1 MSTDRM
7 PAIPSVDKT
16 AVQQAACDA
25 FQESRGTAVFGPF
38 VPLLRSPEL
47 MLRLQKVGEYC
58 RYHNSLGLMLS
69 EFVIL
74 LVARRHSQA
83 VEWAIHAPIA
93 ETAGV
98 DQRIIEAIAE
108 GQRPATM
115 SRDQA
120 LIFDA
125 LCELWS
131 HDGWSDATYRAVIW
145 RFGEQGA
152 IDLVATASY
161 YALLAN
167 VMNVTK
173 TAAPAGP
180 TLPALRR

>member
-1 MSTDRM
+1 MITVEK
-7 PAIPSVDKT
+7 I
-16 AVQQAACDA
+16 
-25 FQESRGTAVFGPF
+25 SRFLPHRFPF
-38 VPLLRSPEL
+38 
-47 MLRLQKVGEYC
+47 
-58 RYHNSLGLMLS
+58 
-69 EFVIL
+69 L
-74 LVARRHSQA
+74 LVDRVVDLVPGKTIVALKNVTCNEQFFQGHFP
-83 VEWAIHAPIA
+83 EWKIMP
-93 ETAGV
+93 GV
-98 DQRIIEAIAE
+98 LIIEAIAE

-115 SRDQA
+115 SPDQA

-125 LCELWS
+125 LGEVWS
-131 HDGWSDATYRAVIW
+131 HDGWSDATYRTVIW

-173 TAAPAGP
+173 TAVPAGP